1 MPRRRHNQGFTLIE
15 LVAVIVILGILA
27 AVAAPKFSDLST
39 AAKIAALE
47 GIRETMRSTA
57 RMTKAMAAAN
67 GISASSSNPGGGQSQ
82 FVIQVAGG
90 SSELDW
96 RNLCPESRAELG
108 SRLTMVDYINLT
120 GNMQSRVTN
129 RYTFVGFDIPSSAPS
144 GSGCYVIYD
153 SFGSPDCTFTVI
165 DSEC

>member
-1 MPRRRHNQGFTLIE
+1 MPKRVHNAGFTLIE

-27 AVAAPKFSDLST
+27 AVSAPKFSDLSR

-47 GIRETMRSTA
+47 GIEETMRSTA

-67 GISASSSNPGGGQSQ
+67 GLKVSSSNPGGGQSQ
-82 FVIQVAGG
+82 YVIQVGGG

-120 GNMQSRVTN
+120 GNMQSRVNN
-129 RYTFVGFDIPSSAPS
+129 RYTFIGFDIPGSAPS
-144 GSGCYVIYD
+144 GQGCYVIYD
-153 SFGSPDCTFTVI
+153 SFGFPDCTFTVV
-165 DSEC
+165 DGEC